1 MARITWTDP
10 APVDGTTVLTA
21 AMWEQL
27 KDDITAVLGE
37 AGVSPGNVDQGN
49 IKDGV
54 VTREKLASG
63 NQDAVHTVTIPLVNA
78 VPTTGKVGFSQASG
92 SAYEFYGLLA
102 KSSATIIGVDYVAD
116 SVTDYACTVQLAVAG
131 SAVGTTTS
139 LAVSTSQQVVEQAS
153 LTLSVNQSQRI
164 GILVQ
169 GSGGTTKVFGGF
181 AVVHFKRTLA

>member
-27 KDDITAVLGE
+27 KDDIAAVLGE
-37 AGVSPGNVDQGN
+37 AGVSPGNVDKGN
-49 IKDGV
+49 LKDGV
-54 VTREKLASG
+54 IPREQLASG
-63 NQDAVHTVTIPLVNA
+63 NQDVIQPFTVPLINA
-78 VPTTGKVGFSQASG
+78 VPATGEVGFSQASG
-92 SAYEFYGLLA
+92 SADEFYGLLA
-102 KSSATIIGVDYVAD
+102 KSTGTIVSVDYVAD
-116 SVTDYACTVQLAVAG
+116 SVADNACTVQLAVAG
-131 SAVGTTTS
+131 SAVGTSTS
-139 LAVSTSQQVVEQAS
+139 LAVSTSQQVGEQPGLALAVS
-153 LTLSVNQSQRI
+153 ESQRI